1 MTLLE
6 SEEAVRTRTERHR
19 LAVLSVYLLLVIATL
34 VILGARFVPAHE
46 LSAPARLPSSADAEG
61 Y

>member
-6 SEEAVRTRTERHR
+6 SEEAVRTRTGRHR
-19 LAVLSVYLLLVIATL
+19 LAVLAVYLLLVVATL
-34 VILGARFVPAHE
+34 VVLGTRFVPAHE
-46 LSAPARLPSSADAEG
+46 LSSPTRLASSADAEG